1 MGDKKIPTNL
11 RNSQLK
17 EGKNKNSAQKWKQAA
32 VLKDLQLVLHEYCQ
46 VIQAM
51 GGGKKEKARKEFLSV
66 FFSYLCR

>member
-17 EGKNKNSAQKWKQAA
+17 EGKKKKSAQKGKQAA
-32 VLKDLQLVLHEYCQ
+32 VLKDQQLVLHEYCQ

-51 GGGKKEKARKEFLSV
+51 GEKKEKARKEFLSV
-66 FFSYLCR
+66 FLSYLCR